1 MEVIHRLKPTC
12 TTTLTLTHKLTN
24 RLTVAESQSVIDI
37 ITQSELKLQVLSLNE
52 I

>member
-1 MEVIHRLKPTC
+1 MEVIHILKYSFTP
-12 TTTLTLTHKLTN
+12 TLTLTHILTI

-37 ITQSELKLQVLSLNE
+37 VTESEFK